1 MHGYP
6 LLDIFWTTLEFFI
19 WILWIFLLARI
30 FMDVF
35 RSPDLTGWA
44 RAGWT
49 VVLVLVPLIGVLV
62 YLVVRGSQMHLRE
75 AQQAHANADT
85 FQRLGG
91 SYGMSSSPADELSK
105 LAQLRDQGVLSEG
118 EFNTLK
124 ARLLV
129 SSS

>member
-19 WILWIFLLARI
+19 WILWIFLLVRI
-30 FMDVF
+30 FIDVF
-35 RSPDLTGWA
+35 RSPDLTGWV

-49 VVLVLVPLIGVLV
+49 VVLMLVPFIGVLV

-75 AQQAHANADT
+75 AQQGHANADT

-91 SYGMSSSPADELSK
+91 PYGMSSSPADELSK
-105 LAQLRDQGVLSEG
+105 LA
-118 EFNTLK
+118 
-124 ARLLV
+124 
-129 SSS
+129 